1 MISRGLWNNFL
12 SFRFVFIVKMVE
24 VLRVLITAMLGGV
37 QNLDEAK
44 KLNEEN
50 FNFEKQQEDLL
61 MSKLAANGKLPVK
74 PQSTFLQKKLQQ
86 QRKFFDSGD
95 YAMNKQKTNTPSANL
110 PVANLQ
116 NIMHRSASVSSSAQ
130 EEVDVPLNID
140 VSTAVRDESLQIPR
154 PDTVPQRKSSIIY
167 PSVHSKLSPQPYI
180 HHSTHDSDPLTGP

>member
-1 MISRGLWNNFL
+1 MI
-12 SFRFVFIVKMVE
+12 K
-24 VLRVLITAMLGGV
+24 VLRVLITAMLSGV

-44 KLNEEN
+44 KLVEEG
-50 FNFEKQQEDLL
+50 FTFEKQQEHLL
-61 MSKLAANGKLPVK
+61 MSKLAANGKLPIK

-95 YAMNKQKTNTPSANL
+95 YAMNKQKTNNPSANL

-116 NIMHRSASVSSSAQ
+116 SIMQKSASVASSAQ
-130 EEVDVPLNID
+130 EEVDVPLKID
-140 VSTAVRDESLQIPR
+140 VSTTVRDESLLIPR
-154 PDTVPQRKSSIIY
+154 PDTVPQRKSSNIY